1 MKLITLT
8 RQELK
13 KHQAKEYLEGTI
25 IAVNKYRI
33 HIKWGHLN
41 SPRLTTVSTKYD
53 FRDIPI
59 EYLPYYILDF
69 I

>member
-1 MKLITLT
+1 MNLITLT

-13 KHQAKEYLEGTI
+13 QHQAKEYPEGTI
-25 IAVNKYRI
+25 IAVGKYRI
-33 HIKWGHLN
+33 HIKWGQLN
-41 SPRLTTVSTKYD
+41 SPRLTSVSTKYD

-59 EYLPYYILDF
+59 DDLPYYILDF

>member
-1 MKLITLT
+1 MITLT
-8 RQELK
+8 RKELK
-13 KHQAKEYLEGTI
+13 AHQAKEYPEDTI

-33 HIKWGHLN
+33 HIKWGQLN

-59 EYLPYYILDF
+59 EYLPYYILAF